1 MAFTDRIRAAAG
13 AHRHMPYNPHKL
25 PKRRLMRYA
34 NEAAALA
41 AGAAAGAA
49 TASSPP
55 AGSTLPSTGLSN
67 HQMIQLSKLQGVMQA
82 SGWEW
87 VSNTDVF
94 ALLKL
99 MAPSQSRPH
108 DGKWVAALMRELGWI
123 KRVGGPKTHR
133 RRGYARRVR

>member
-13 AHRHMPYNPHKL
+13 AHRHAPYNPHKL
-25 PKRRLMRYA
+25 PKRRLRRYA

-41 AGAAAGAA
+41 AGAASA
-49 TASSPP
+49 ASSPP

-94 ALLKL
+94 ALLGL
-99 MAPSQSRPH
+99 MVPSHYRPH
-108 DGKWVAALMRELGWI
+108 DGKWVAALMRELGWVTR
-123 KRVGGPKTHR
+123 KGGPRTHR
-133 RRGYARRVR
+133 MNGYGRRVR